1 MGLFKKKVF
10 SVVEDLYQDMISKK
24 RDDHEINKYVI
35 SYRILDKKH
44 IEVKSNVGKTRIV
57 ANNKANLKKL
67 DQVII
72 RCKIEIAKRIDE
84 YESESTVR
92 LFILLL
98 SIIMLILSFAS
109 VCLSFAMGDVR
120 LLLFSLIVFSFI
132 MSLSLIT
139 GIHYNILVDEIKS
152 LKKSIG
158 YKLDSEFDLNNI
170 KELIIKKKI

>member
-10 SVVEDLYQDMISKK
+10 SVVEDLYQDMISRKH
-24 RDDHEINKYVI
+24 DDHDINKYVI
-35 SYRILDKKH
+35 SYRILDKGH

-57 ANNKANLKKL
+57 ANNKENIKKL

-72 RCKIEIAKRIDE
+72 RCKIEIAKKIDE
-84 YESESTVR
+84 YESESNIR
-92 LFILLL
+92 LFILLI
-98 SIIMLILSFAS
+98 SIIMLILSFITVCAS
-109 VCLSFAMGDVR
+109 FGMGDIR

-139 GIHYNILVDEIKS
+139 GIRYNVLVDEIKS

-158 YKLDSEFDLNNI
+158 YKLENEFDLSEFKN
-170 KELIIKKKI
+170 IIKN